1 MDRLSLSCI
10 EKGFCCRTLEFWR
23 AIIAECIATFF
34 YVAMICSVHSAT
46 TDSDTMAA
54 VQVYTALGTGL
65 AMITLYHAFSPVSG
79 GHFNPAITL
88 AMMIT
93 KRISML
99 RAALYVCAQCGG
111 AIAGS
116 ALVYGIYGA
125 RDQFQNVAV
134 SNFGL
139 EFILTFIVVFVFFS
153 ANSPGRKAGIDP
165 AVTIGLSYMAALT
178 CYKGALN
185 PARAL
190 GPAFVANKFEL
201 HWVFWV
207 GPILGGICGAFC
219 FQFIFN
225 VHKPR
230 AIKDIENVSVRSEDD
245 MIDDMERAKQY
256 RSSMIQQ
263 NYNERAGSQSLYNSS
278 ITKQYKRPM
287 DMDSVYGGTKS
298 LYNGQAGA
306 DLGRRTPGFDCSKS
320 VYAGDLEEYHK
331 RPQGPPLRTSL
342 KRSQSSHNKSGLRR
356 PDDPLPYTHE
366 KLSARPPRH
375 ESYNRSESYP
385 SDPQY
390 SEYIRRKNAAADQ
403 CSGSSSGYY
412 SSGKEAEMER
422 RVAGEAVYGDRGDI
436 SFDKE
441 KVIGAGGTLG
451 RARTRSV
458 SREVEQQYSG
468 SHRRD
473 RSLGPGYTGGT
484 LRRDR
489 SRDRPGPHPHPQVT
503 GY

>member
-1 MDRLSLSCI
+1 MNI
-10 EKGFCCRTLEFWR
+10 TPFIFCRTLEFWR

-34 YVAMICSVHSAT
+34 YVSMICSVHST
-46 TDSDTMAA
+46 MREVDSPADI
-54 VQVYTALGTGL
+54 QVYTAIGTGL
-65 AMITLYHAFSPVSG
+65 AMFTLYTAFSPVSG
-79 GHFNPAITL
+79 GHFNPAVTI

-93 KRISML
+93 KKVSML

-111 AIAGS
+111 AIAGA

-125 RDQFQNVAV
+125 KDQFANVAV

-153 ANSPGRKAGIDP
+153 ANSPHRKSSSVDP
-165 AVTIGLSYMAALT
+165 ALTIGLTYMATLT

-190 GPAFVANKFEL
+190 GPAFVANKFGF

-225 VHKPR
+225 VQKTSKVL
-230 AIKDIENVSVRSEDD
+230 KDIETCSVRSEDD
-245 MIDDMERAKQY
+245 MIDDMERVKQY

-263 NYNERAGSQSLYNSS
+263 NYNERPATTASLYHSS
-278 ITKQYKRPM
+278 IKPYKRPM

-298 LYNGQAGA
+298 LYNAQPG
-306 DLGRRTPGFDCSKS
+306 DHGRRTPGFDCSKS
-320 VYAGDLEEYHK
+320 VYAGDLETGYSK
-331 RPQGPPLRTSL
+331 RPPPLRTSL
-342 KRSQSSHNKSGLRR
+342 KRSQSTHNNKSAMRR
-356 PDDPLPYTHE
+356 PDDPLPYTHD
-366 KLSARPPRH
+366 KMVARPGRH
-375 ESYNRSESYP
+375 DNYGPPPGQESYA

-412 SSGKEAEMER
+412 SSGKEA
-422 RVAGEAVYGDRGDI
+422 GHPGDIYGD
-436 SFDKE
+436 SSYDKDD
-441 KVIGAGGTLG
+441 KRMQSLG
-451 RARTRSV
+451 RARGRSV
-458 SREVEQQYSG
+458 SRDVTDGYV
-468 SHRRD
+468 HRRD
-473 RSLGPGYTGGT
+473 RSLGHRSEYGVAPGSSMRRPARDTRPDLNTSHPSSGG
-484 LRRDR
+484 
-489 SRDRPGPHPHPQVT
+489 
-503 GY
+503 Y